1 MSGILE
7 LQIVGPFHM
16 DTIRLC
22 FRAVVDMGSMMDVI
36 QGKTAMLGHHGKIRT
51 LEVDAIESSYFLPK
65 ILFGYI

>member
-1 MSGILE
+1 MPGILE

-22 FRAVVDMGSMMDVI
+22 FRALVNMGLMMDVV
-36 QGKTAMLGHHGKIRT
+36 QGKTAVLGHHGKIRT

-65 ILFGYI
+65 ILFGYV